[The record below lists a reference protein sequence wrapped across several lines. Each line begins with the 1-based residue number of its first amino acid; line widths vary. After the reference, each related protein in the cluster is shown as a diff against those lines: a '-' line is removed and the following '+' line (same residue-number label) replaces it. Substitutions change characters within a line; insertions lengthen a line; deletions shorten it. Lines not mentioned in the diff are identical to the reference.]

1 MSRNSSGTGTRRR
14 DKGKDSRVSGSDHM
28 EHEACSSIIIRLA
41 ERGPVLRDP
50 DRLPRFLDV
59 VKQTYPAAHRRQL
72 EGILN
77 SETGYDTASSRAFVY
92 AEVVP
97 RGTPVLWPVLAF
109 AADRASR
116 NLKIRAA
123 LFHESPDDSIRSGPV
138 AVGWRF
144 EPPEGPESPE
154 GPEGA
159 HSYCHAQ
166 PISSWDKS
174 EKNRLP
180 IYGIINQSQPAFPLI
195 AGGPVSLLAGVL
207 VSLYGKTR
215 AADFLSD
222 SQIRRF
228 VVPVLAKVS
237 PWLERGSL

>member
-1 MSRNSSGTGTRRR
+1 MPRRPSRTGTQRH
-14 DKGKDSRVSGSDHM
+14 DEGGAASGSEHL
-28 EHEACSSIIIRLA
+28 EHEACTSIIIRLA
-41 ERGPVLRDP
+41 ERGPILRSP

-59 VKQTYPAAHRRQL
+59 VQQTYPAAHRRQL

-97 RGTPVLWPVLAF
+97 RGSPVLWPVLAF
-109 AADRASR
+109 AADKASR

-123 LFHESPDDSIRSGPV
+123 LFHESPDTAARAGPV

-144 EPPEGPESPE
+144 EPPEGSGATGCPE
-154 GPEGA
+154 GS
-159 HSYCHAQ
+159 HSYYHAQ

-174 EKNRLP
+174 ERNRLP
-180 IYGIINQSQPAFPLI
+180 VYGVINQSQPAFPLI
-195 AGGPVSLLAGVL
+195 AEGSVSLLVGVL

-215 AADFLSD
+215 AVDLLSD
-222 SQIRRF
+222 TQIRRF
-228 VVPVLAKVS
+228 IAPVLAKVS
-237 PWLERGSL
+237 PWLERASM

>member
-1 MSRNSSGTGTRRR
+1 MSRHPSGTVTQRHDEGR
-14 DKGKDSRVSGSDHM
+14 GSGVSGSEHI
-28 EHEACSSIIIRLA
+28 EHEACTSIIIRLA
-41 ERGPVLRDP
+41 ERGPVLREP
-50 DRLPRFLDV
+50 DTLPRFLDV

-97 RGTPVLWPVLAF
+97 RGSPVLWPILAF

-123 LFHESPDDSIRSGPV
+123 LFHESPDGSVRSGPV

-144 EPPEGPESPE
+144 EPPEGPEAPE

-159 HSYCHAQ
+159 HSYYHAQ

-174 EKNRLP
+174 ERNRLP
-180 IYGIINQSQPAFPLI
+180 VYGLINQSQPAFPLI
-195 AGGPVSLLAGVL
+195 AGGSVSLLAGAL

-215 AADFLSD
+215 AVDLLSD

-228 VVPVLAKVS
+228 LVPVLAKVS
-237 PWLERGSL
+237 PWLEGVSL